1 MKIITLTDEQFD
13 TLFEYV
19 DNKVTTIVDASVDY
33 QDSQILEDFED
44 FIDVHTILE
53 NTKEEYE
60 RKLQDS
66 TGKTTKGRVVTMN
79 FNVTDIVFDFDDDE
93 ANTICNSD
101 LDTFFIASESVRRE
115 VVEEIILA
123 YGRQMMKMT

>member
-1 MKIITLTDEQFD
+1 MKTITLTDEQFD

-19 DNKVTTIVDASVDY
+19 DDKVTTIVDASVDY

-60 RKLQDS
+60 RKLQ
-66 TGKTTKGRVVTMN
+66 
-79 FNVTDIVFDFDDDE
+79 
-93 ANTICNSD
+93 
-101 LDTFFIASESVRRE
+101 IAQAKQPKAEW
-115 VVEEIILA
+115 
-123 YGRQMMKMT
+123 

>member
-1 MKIITLTDEQFD
+1 MKTITLSDQQFD

-60 RKLQDS
+60 RKLQ
-66 TGKTTKGRVVTMN
+66 
-79 FNVTDIVFDFDDDE
+79 
-93 ANTICNSD
+93 
-101 LDTFFIASESVRRE
+101 IAQAKQPKAEW
-115 VVEEIILA
+115 
-123 YGRQMMKMT
+123 